1 MWLKRRERSTRLSRL
16 LALGRLQEAMGRVE
30 DKHGGSGPGPRSGV
44 RYKVIARVPPGRHD
58 GSSQDDRAK
67 RGKRLSA

>member
-1 MWLKRRERSTRLSRL
+1 MWLKRRKRSTRLSRL

-30 DKHGGSGPGPRSGV
+30 KQHGGSAPSPESGV
-44 RYKVIARVPPGRHD
+44 KYKVIARVPPGRHD